1 MKIKELI
8 SILLISLF
16 SSPVLA
22 DLVSLDCVVDDDKR
36 IEFDIDRDNGISE
49 KRIPSTGGAWT
60 NLETTVSPSQIT
72 ITQSGMIRTVHRIN
86 RKDLS
91 YSDFYSHDYGSGSS
105 EGQCKVVEREMAD
118 NLI

>member
-1 MKIKELI
+1 MKIKEFI
-8 SILLISLF
+8 SIPLISLF

-22 DLVSLDCVVDDDKR
+22 DLVSLDCVVDDSNV
-36 IEFDIDRDNGISE
+36 EFDIDRDNGISE

-72 ITQSGMIRTVHRIN
+72 ITKSGMISIVHRIN

-105 EGQCKVVEREMAD
+105 EGQCKVVERETAD

>member
-22 DLVSLDCVVDDDKR
+22 DLVSLDCVVDDSK

-72 ITQSGMIRTVHRIN
+72 ITKSGMISIVHRIN

-105 EGQCKVVEREMAD
+105 EGQCKVVERETAD